1 MSGTQNEIGQE
12 VFNLPMGEMI
22 RNVAMAV
29 ADAQFQ
35 LDKSSMV
42 VAEFMS
48 GQRLVR
54 NMDTGELVDPENRT
68 PQDTRIFFGYTYK
81 EERDSNGQIKKDEA
95 GNPIMVRTP
104 NKVSMMEL
112 GFVPN
117 FYQFADTVIEMKL
130 TMRIHKQ
137 SQNSAQNNDLS
148 TGDYLTTVAPM
159 DAGYSSSYNFSAEMA
174 TTVKT
179 KIVPIPP
186 PVALEERVKQLTDQA
201 GRELEKTS

>member
-1 MSGTQNEIGQE
+1 MNDTQNEIGQE
-12 VFNLPMGEMI
+12 AFNMPMGEMI

-54 NMDTGELVDPENRT
+54 NMDTGELVNPDNRT
-68 PQDTRIFFGYTYK
+68 PQDTRIYFGYTY
-81 EERDSNGQIKKDEA
+81 EEALDADGQPQKDTD
-95 GNPIMVRTP
+95 GNPVMVRTP

-112 GFVPN
+112 GFTPN
-117 FYQFADTVIEMKL
+117 FYQFADTMIEMKL
-130 TMRIHKQ
+130 TMRVHKKVQ
-137 SQNSAQNNDLS
+137 TGVSGDDLS
-148 TGDYLTTVAPM
+148 GGDYLTTVAPV

-186 PVALEERVKQLTDQA
+186 PVALDERVRQLMEQTVVDGGA
-201 GRELEKTS
+201 